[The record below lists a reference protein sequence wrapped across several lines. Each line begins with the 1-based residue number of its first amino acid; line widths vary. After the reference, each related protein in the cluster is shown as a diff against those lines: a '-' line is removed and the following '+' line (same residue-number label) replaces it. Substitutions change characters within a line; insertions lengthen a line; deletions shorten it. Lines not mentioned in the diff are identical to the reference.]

1 MILIL
6 KNYMLEVQ
14 QSLQNEN
21 TDIKVTMQIQNKR
34 NIILKYT
41 NLLEIM
47 EIGIIGL

>member
-6 KNYMLEVQ
+6 KNYMLVVQ
-14 QSLQNEN
+14 QSLQNVN
-21 TDIKVTMQIQNKR
+21 IDIKVTVQIQNKR